1 MPKKRWQRIIWSL
14 QTGDR
19 LFSLADRQP
28 WNWGRSVI
36 WWRRRARWG
45 HSSLR
50 RPGRGFISLEI
61 TKNGP
66 WHRSETSLLKSE
78 RCFPTFSLNVNSS
91 IIAFLYLKCWWH
103 YIAFLLFIFLDPYF
117 TLIIFL
123 SFFLATLIQV
133 RSMKNIL
140 NRFWTLKTK

>member
-36 WWRRRARWG
+36 WWRRRTRWG

-61 TKNGP
+61 TKK
-66 WHRSETSLLKSE
+66 RSLAPLWNVSTEIGEMFPDIFIKCQLFHY
-78 RCFPTFSLNVNSS
+78 CFPLFEMLMTLHCLFIVHISGSIFHPNHFPFLFSGDLNSS
-91 IIAFLYLKCWWH
+91 
-103 YIAFLLFIFLDPYF
+103 
-117 TLIIFL
+117 
-123 SFFLATLIQV
+123 
-133 RSMKNIL
+133 
-140 NRFWTLKTK
+140 